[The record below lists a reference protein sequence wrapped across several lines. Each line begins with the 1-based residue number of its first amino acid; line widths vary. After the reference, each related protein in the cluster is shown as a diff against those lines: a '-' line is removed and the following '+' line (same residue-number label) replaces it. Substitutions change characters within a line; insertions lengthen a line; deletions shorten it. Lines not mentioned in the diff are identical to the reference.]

1 MRTSSLRVSSATRS
15 QLDGLKLHP
24 GESYEKVIDRLID
37 SYHDDELLTGE
48 ETEGIEEAL
57 NDLMEGRFYTHEQVK
72 KKLGMS

>member
-15 QLDGLKLHP
+15 RLDGLKLHP